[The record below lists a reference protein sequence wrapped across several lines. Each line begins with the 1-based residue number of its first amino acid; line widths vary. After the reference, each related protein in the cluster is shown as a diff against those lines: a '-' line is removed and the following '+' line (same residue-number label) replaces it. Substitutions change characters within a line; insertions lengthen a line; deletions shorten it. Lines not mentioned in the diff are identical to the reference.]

1 MSLTDAD
8 VLHVATLA
16 RLGLSSEEVETLR
29 TELSSIL
36 GHIEVLQQ
44 LDTSSIPPTA
54 QVNNLTNVMRDDEV
68 HPSLDQDQV
77 LANAPQQRDGF
88 FEVRAVLGDAEGA
101 SA

>member
-1 MSLTDAD
+1 MSLSDAD

-16 RLGLSSEEVETLR
+16 RLGLSSEEVATLR

-44 LDTSSIPPTA
+44 LDTSAIPPTA
-54 QVNNLTNVMRDDEV
+54 QVNNLTNVMRDDEAR
-68 HPSLDQDQV
+68 PSLDQDRA

-88 FEVRAVLGDAEGA
+88 FEVRAVLGDGEGA
-101 SA
+101 SG

>member
-16 RLGLSSEEVETLR
+16 RLGLSNEEVATLR

-54 QVNNLTNVMRDDEV
+54 QVNNLTNVLRDDEV
-68 HPSLDQDQV
+68 RASLEQEQV
-77 LANAPQQRDGF
+77 LANAPQHRDGF
-88 FEVRAVLGDAEGA
+88 FEVRAVLGDGEGA